1 MFEIGDAVVHPDK
14 GAGIIANI
22 KRMPGLKKKRQ
33 CYKIRMVEERPKTVL
48 MIPIRRAQAS
58 GLRLAISKAQ
68 VSRVWQ
74 ALSAAPQE
82 LPKQHKKRYKL
93 LKEKLQTGDIT
104 KVAEVIRDLQ
114 WRRLNLK
121 KGKLNVP
128 GQRIYKK
135 AVHLLAGELAVAQDI
150 DLPTAKDQIQ
160 DTLEASLPEPEIE

>member
-33 CYKIRMVEERPKTVL
+33 CYKIRMVEKRPKTVL
-48 MIPIRRAQAS
+48 MIPIKHAQAT
-58 GLRLAISKAQ
+58 GLRLAISESQ
-68 VSRVWQ
+68 VDRVWQ

-82 LPKQHKKRYKL
+82 LPKQHKNRYKL
-93 LKEKLQTGDIT
+93 LKDKLQTGDIT
-104 KVAEVIRDLQ
+104 KVAEVIRDLR
-114 WRRLNLK
+114 WRRMNLK

-135 AVHLLAGELAVAQDI
+135 ALHLLAGELAVAQDI
-150 DLPTAKDQIQ
+150 DLQSAKEQI
-160 DTLEASLPEPEIE
+160 DSMLDESLPEPEID